1 MRLRLT
7 MVSALFALLPSI
19 AAIGVPIDGSSFEID
34 PYDVVVDGV
43 DTRTLVFTHSVT
55 DLSTPGNSGPKLALT
70 RTFSSGSTI
79 EGPFGTGWACKF
91 TADPAS
97 IPDGTQYRYAVQS
110 GHKRL
115 ERITDRH
122 GSCLVFHYDDGHI
135 SRIDK
140 CSRNDA
146 GKSTLDYSLLLKWST
161 DGGHARIISA
171 SSYRD
176 FPRHALLQTVTYA
189 YANGIGHSVT
199 AQRGSDG
206 SVTNYGYRRWTSA
219 SPQNNIAGRDDLL
232 SSIADADGATLQ
244 IKYNDTWEA
253 AYDIW
258 MRPYADHPE
267 VSKIVEPVGRVVDFV
282 PAAPDA
288 GGAMGC
294 HIITHH
300 AEQVKDATDGYSIRS
315 VYYVP
320 EPGRIRVVAGWHSQG
335 VERCYSLPTGLL
347 TEEDWCAGFGWSHH
361 VPAKLLALPR
371 IDMDYDDRH
380 HFWTLV
386 DMMHAVFWQD
396 VFSPG
401 IAGTQL
407 LNGGIVYLRKV
418 YMYDALGRQT
428 TSIVS
433 GFPFTPGQSLPETN
447 PPITYTRRTSYW
459 GPEKYGLK
467 KMEVDPAGRHVYY
480 DYYDVTAPSLLRGNL
495 RSMSGSNDVAKT
507 VSGRQT
513 HNGDER
519 TARSWYTPGGR
530 LLRQETRDAAG
541 VVTRKTLHYER
552 RDGAFTGR
560 IAGISLFVGGR
571 PAYDL
576 SYTYGGF
583 SGEDL
588 IRKTMNVYGRP
599 DETWTWSY
607 SHYFSST
614 GLDMRRIP
622 TRIIQTAPAS
632 YGLPIQAV
640 DYLYDSCLGEL
651 GLVRYNVVDNDPG
664 ELVDTLLQDQH
675 PQQFEFAWYAH
686 DSFGR
691 VYDMRLYHA
700 SYAQQRYRYTPVVRR
715 EYFRL
720 KRDTGDLS
728 GFDPLS
734 FKPDTSPFDPAGN
747 LRFMRVIKYDHDG
760 NPLPGARSETYSYDM
775 ANRSVSARSPEN
787 KSLLPVSQGRMTD
800 DWAVSPETKAEEYDA
815 FRASRWSSLDISSDK
830 ILLRSKISGKNGDGH
845 TETLYDDGL
854 PLMEREYDHSGRL
867 IMSRAGLLGAR
878 GVEAVTELSGKG
890 SVKIKWMIDD
900 GQGKVVDKME
910 GALSPAP
917 KRRG

>member
-1 MRLRLT
+1 MNLRL
-7 MVSALFALLPSI
+7 MIVSALFALLPSI
-19 AAIGVPIDGSSFEID
+19 AAIGAPIDGSISETA
-34 PYDVVVDGV
+34 PYDVLVDGV

-55 DLSTPGNSGPKLALT
+55 DLTTPGESGPKLALT
-70 RTFSSGSTI
+70 RTFSSGSTA
-79 EGPFGTGWACKF
+79 EGPFGTGWTCKF
-91 TADPAS
+91 TAASVS
-97 IPDGTQYRYAVQS
+97 IPDGTQYRYSVQS
-110 GHKRL
+110 GLKRL

-244 IKYNDTWEA
+244 IKYNDIWDV

-258 MRPYADHPE
+258 MRPHADHPE
-267 VSKIVEPVGRVVDFV
+267 VSEIVEPAGRSVDFV
-282 PAAPDA
+282 PSASDA
-288 GGAMGC
+288 GGAIGC

-300 AEQVKDATDGYSIRS
+300 AEQVKGATDGYSIRS

-418 YMYDALGRQT
+418 YTYDALGRQT

-495 RSMSGSNDVAKT
+495 RPVNAGSANAETDKPTRSHEAHRIAGQAIK
-507 VSGRQT
+507 
-513 HNGDER
+513 
-519 TARSWYTPGGR
+519 SWYTPGGR
-530 LLRQETRDAAG
+530 LLCQETRDAAC
-541 VVTRKTLHYER
+541 VVTRKTIRYER
-552 RDGAFTGR
+552 LGGAFTGR
-560 IAGISLFVGGR
+560 IAGISLSVGGR

-588 IRKTMNVYGRP
+588 IRKTLTVYGRP

-651 GLVRYNVVDNDPG
+651 GLVRYNVVDNDPS

-720 KRDTGDLS
+720 KTDTGDLS

-734 FKPDTSPFDPAGN
+734 FKPETSPFDPAGN
-747 LRFMRVIKYDHDG
+747 LRFMRVIKYDRDG
-760 NPLPGARSETYSYDM
+760 NPLPGARSETYSHDIV
-775 ANRSVSARSPEN
+775 NRGASA
-787 KSLLPVSQGRMTD
+787 LQGGAID
-800 DWAVSPETKAEEYDA
+800 DWAIPPYTKAEEYDA
-815 FRASRWSSLDISSDK
+815 FRASRWSPLNISPDK
-830 ILLRSKISGKNGDGH
+830 ILLRRKASGKNGEGY
-845 TETLYDDGL
+845 TETLYDGDL
-854 PLMEREYDHSGRL
+854 PLMERGYDRAGRL
-867 IMSRAGLLGAR
+867 IQARAGLLGAR

-900 GQGKVVDKME
+900 GQGNVVDKME
-910 GALSPAP
+910 GTLSPAP